1 MKKLY
6 FITALLGITAQ
17 SQAQGITF
25 TPFTFGGTSNICC
38 VADMNHDFLDDVV
51 TVSSTTVSV
60 FTQRADGSGFTTSTI
75 ALSTPVSTPDW
86 SIAAGDYDRNGYTDI
101 ALGNGSRLTV
111 LKASDDGTNFTVV
124 AYPENIFTQ
133 RTNFVDMNNDGNLDL
148 WACHDV
154 NQSHP
159 YKNDGNGNLILD
171 YSLFPT
177 SNEGGNYATI
187 WTDYDNDGDVDMYEA
202 KCRGG
207 APVGD
212 ARRINLLYQNDGTG
226 TYTDVAPLAGVNDGA
241 QSWSTAVEDFDN
253 DGDMDFL
260 LSNISDQNRLYRNNG
275 DGTFTDIYS
284 TTGIDPQVGS
294 WELQAADFN
303 NDGFVDFFWQNGKE
317 LYLNNGNMTFTG
329 YDLAFSEGAL
339 GDLNN
344 DGFLDVQMGSKIY
357 YNSGNPNK
365 WLKVQLQGVQSN
377 INGIAARVEIY
388 GVWGKQI
395 REIRSG
401 QGFSHMSTMNAHFGI
416 GTASGIDK
424 VIVRWPSGVVD
435 EILNVSSNQ
444 SLTVVEG
451 AFPLSTASASQSKL
465 RLAPNPAKETLFV
478 QTVQAGIELTNYQIF
493 DMSGRTISNGNL
505 VNQAI
510 QVSNLANGTYFIQL
524 TDKKG
529 NQYTEKFIK
538 N

>member
-6 FITALLGITAQ
+6 LICTLLGSSTLLL
-17 SQAQGITF
+17 AQGITF

-51 TVSSTTVSV
+51 TVSSNTVRV
-60 FTQRADGSGFTTSTI
+60 YTQKTDGTFETATIPLSGQVSI
-75 ALSTPVSTPDW
+75 ADW
-86 SIAAGDYDRNGYTDI
+86 SIAAADYDRNGFTDI
-101 ALGNGSRLTV
+101 VLGNGSRVTV
-111 LKASDDGTNFTVV
+111 LKASDDGTTFTIVP
-124 AYPENIFTQ
+124 YPQNIFTQ
-133 RTNFVDMNNDGNLDL
+133 RTNFVDINNDGHLDL

-154 NQSHP
+154 AQSHA
-159 YKNDGNGNLILD
+159 YRNDGAGNLNFDI
-171 YSLFPT
+171 SLMPT
-177 SNEGGNYATI
+177 LAVGGNYATM
-187 WTDYDNDGDVDMYEA
+187 WNDYNNDGLVDMYLA

-212 ARRINLLYQNDGTG
+212 AQRINLLYKNNGDGTFSEVG
-226 TYTDVAPLAGVNDGA
+226 AEAGVNDGA
-241 QSWSTAVEDFDN
+241 QSWSMAIEDFDN
-253 DGDMDFL
+253 DGDLDYL
-260 LSNISDQNRLYRNNG
+260 VSNISDQNRMYQNNG

-284 TTGIDPQVGS
+284 TTGIAAQVGS

-303 NDGFVDFFWQNGKE
+303 NDGYVDFFWQNGKE
-317 LYLNNGNMTFTG
+317 LYMNNGNMTFTG
-329 YDLAFSEGAL
+329 YDLPFSEGAL

-357 YNSGNPNK
+357 FNSGNPNK
-365 WLKVQLQGVQSN
+365 WLKVQLEGVESN
-377 INGIAARVEIY
+377 IHGIAARVEIY
-388 GVWGKQI
+388 GAWGKQI

-451 AFPLSTASASQSKL
+451 AFPLSTNNPTTTSL
-465 RLAPNPAKETLFV
+465 RLAPNPAKEMV
-478 QTVQAGIELTNYQIF
+478 HISASAGTELTGYQIV
-493 DMSGRTISNGNL
+493 DLSGRTVANGVL
-505 VNQAI
+505 VNQTI
-510 QVSNLANGTYFIQL
+510 QVSALSNGTYFIQL
-524 TDKKG
+524 TDKQG
-529 NQYTEKFIK
+529 NRYTEKFIK

>member
-6 FITALLGITAQ
+6 IICSLLGSSTLLL
-17 SQAQGITF
+17 AQGITF

-51 TVSSTTVSV
+51 TVSSNTVRV
-60 FTQRADGSGFTTSTI
+60 FTQKTDGTFETATI
-75 ALSTPVSTPDW
+75 PLSSQVSIADW
-86 SIAAGDYDRNGYTDI
+86 SIAAADYDRNGFSDI
-101 ALGNGSRLTV
+101 VLGNGSRVTL
-111 LKASDDGTNFTVV
+111 LKASDDGTTYSIVT
-124 AYPENIFTQ
+124 YPQNIFTQ
-133 RTNFVDMNNDGNLDL
+133 RTNFVDINNDGHLDL

-154 NQSHP
+154 NQNHP
-159 YKNDGNGNLILD
+159 YRNDGNGNLVFD

-187 WTDYDNDGDVDMYEA
+187 WTDYDNDGDIDMYEA

-207 APVGD
+207 APIGD
-212 ARRINLLYQNDGTG
+212 ARRINLLYQNDGNG

-241 QSWSTAVEDFDN
+241 QSWSTAAEDFDN
-253 DGDMDFL
+253 DGDIDFL
-260 LSNISDQNRLYRNNG
+260 LSNISDQNRMYQNNG
-275 DGTFTDIYS
+275 DGTFTDVYS
-284 TTGIDPQVGS
+284 TTGIAAQVGS

-303 NDGFVDFFWQNGKE
+303 NDGYVDFFWQNGKE
-317 LYLNNGNMTFTG
+317 LYMNNGDMTFTG
-329 YDLAFSEGAL
+329 YDLPFSEGAL

-357 YNSGNPNK
+357 FNSGNPNK
-365 WLKVQLQGVQSN
+365 WLKVQLEGVESN
-377 INGIAARVEIY
+377 IHGIAARVEIY
-388 GVWGKQI
+388 GAWGKQI
-395 REIRSG
+395 REIRNG

-451 AFPLSTASASQSKL
+451 AFPLSTNNPTTTSL
-465 RLAPNPAKETLFV
+465 RLAPNPAKEMV
-478 QTVQAGIELTNYQIF
+478 HVSASAGTELTSYQIV
-493 DMSGRTISNGNL
+493 DLSGRTVANGVL
-505 VNQAI
+505 VNQTI
-510 QVSNLANGTYFIQL
+510 QVSALSNGTYFIQL
-524 TDKKG
+524 TDKQG
-529 NQYTEKFIK
+529 NRYTEKFIK